1 MQNLSVQLGAYGS
14 TSTFI
19 FCCFPPVYLVGS
31 DYFMGSAASLPQ
43 TLPDSID
50 EATCKTLTGDR
61 FEQAEFDQAKDEAG
75 NITKEQFTT
84 IWNKK
89 TTMSTEGEVK
99 TTTETTAATTGPPPD
114 TTPVDIEVQ
123 KKFHSMCRWNKP
135 AEEIAAFI
143 SENPGC
149 QNSVDAANGNY
160 PLHIASQNGH
170 VDLVKQL
177 LSIGVIVDAQNGTGT
192 TALHV
197 SFYCWKT
204 LSVSFQRAFLF

>member
-1 MQNLSVQLGAYGS
+1 M
-14 TSTFI
+14 
-19 FCCFPPVYLVGS
+19 GS

-135 AEEIAAFI
+135 A
-143 SENPGC
+143 
-149 QNSVDAANGNY
+149 
-160 PLHIASQNGH
+160 
-170 VDLVKQL
+170 
-177 LSIGVIVDAQNGTGT
+177 
-192 TALHV
+192 
-197 SFYCWKT
+197 
-204 LSVSFQRAFLF
+204 